1 MLNSKKYIPEVLRLS
16 ASTGGF
22 IGSLTSGLQKQCI
35 KEISNNYGLS
45 TQKYFNLLTTN
56 DSSIPKY
63 KRWV

>member
-16 ASTGGF
+16 ASIGGF
-22 IGSLTSGLQKQCI
+22 IESLTSGLQKQCI

-63 KRWV
+63 KR